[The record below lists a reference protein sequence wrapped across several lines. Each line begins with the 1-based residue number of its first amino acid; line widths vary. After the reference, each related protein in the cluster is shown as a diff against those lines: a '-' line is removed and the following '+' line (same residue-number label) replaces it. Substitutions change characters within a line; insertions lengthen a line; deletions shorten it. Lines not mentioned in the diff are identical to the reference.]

1 MFLSTSFAVN
11 RTMKM
16 YETPT
21 AQQID
26 IMKYW
31 SAQLTGKQL
40 GWFCNKTIYECE
52 LSILYSREEVNQNA

>member
-26 IMKYW
+26 IIKYW

-40 GWFCNKTIYECE
+40 GWFCNKTIYEYE
-52 LSILYSREEVNQNA
+52 LSISYSREEVNENA